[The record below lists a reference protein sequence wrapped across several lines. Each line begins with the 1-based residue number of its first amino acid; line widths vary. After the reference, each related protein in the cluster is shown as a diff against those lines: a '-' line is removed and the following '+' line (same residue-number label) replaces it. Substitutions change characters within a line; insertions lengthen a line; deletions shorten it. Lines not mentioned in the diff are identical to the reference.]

1 MIGTQEEL
9 DADEEAMG
17 AERASDYRKELT
29 AAHARVCQS
38 GGSCRW
44 SLGGFSKCL
53 SPEVNCA
60 RPTTGLISESPSP
73 FDEDVLLRLLML
85 QRVVDLRHCSFACKA
100 WNRACQTESLWR
112 HHYSERWII
121 IGESIEKS
129 KPGFFLA
136 PPLPPIGGTSG
147 HSDAHLT

>member
-1 MIGTQEEL
+1 LIGTQEEL

-100 WNRACQTESLWR
+100 WNRACQTNPNPNPNPNPPSLVR
-112 HHYSERWII
+112 PGTGLVRQSPFGDII
-121 IGESIEKS
+121 I
-129 KPGFFLA
+129 PR
-136 PPLPPIGGTSG
+136 GGS
-147 HSDAHLT
+147 S